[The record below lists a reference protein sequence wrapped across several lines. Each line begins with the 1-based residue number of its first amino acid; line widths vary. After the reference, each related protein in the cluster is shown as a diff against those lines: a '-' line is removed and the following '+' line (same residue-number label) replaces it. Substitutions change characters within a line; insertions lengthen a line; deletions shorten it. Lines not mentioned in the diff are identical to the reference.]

1 MTLRDALRQAAER
14 FERHGLSSPRLNAE
28 VLLSHC
34 LSVDKTYLYTHDER
48 ELTAA
53 EAQKLEDFVYE
64 RISGVP
70 AQYIVGR
77 QEFFGRYFTVNPA
90 VLIPRP
96 ETELI
101 VETVLE
107 LKPPAGSRII
117 DVGTGSGCIGITL
130 ALELPETQV
139 TLTDV
144 SLDALRVARLN
155 AANLGASVSIAC
167 MDLLDAVSGP
177 FDFIVTNPP
186 YVSRKEAS
194 RLQIEVREHEPEVAL
209 YGDDD
214 GLAAFRRLIPAAE
227 RLVRPG
233 GYLIAE
239 MGFGMEERVLSLFSD
254 AWEKL
259 PTRKD
264 LQGIP
269 RTICVRRTAA
279 RSNQD

>member
-1 MTLRDALRQAAER
+1 LTLRDALRQAAER
-14 FERHGLSSPRLNAE
+14 LQRHGVSSPRLNAE
-28 VLLSHC
+28 VLIAHC

-48 ELTAA
+48 ELTSG
-53 EAQKLEDFVYE
+53 ESQKLEEFVYE

-70 AQYIVGR
+70 IQYIVGR

-96 ETELI
+96 ETEFI
-101 VETVLE
+101 VEAMLE
-107 LKPPAGSRII
+107 LGPPAGSRII
-117 DVGTGSGCIGITL
+117 DVGTGSGCIGVTL
-130 ALELPETQV
+130 ALELADVHV
-139 TLTDV
+139 TLTDL

-155 AANLGASVSIAC
+155 ADNLGASVSIAC
-167 MDLLDAVSGP
+167 MDLLDAAHGP
-177 FDFIVTNPP
+177 FDFIVSNPP
-186 YVSRKEAS
+186 YVSRKESS
-194 RLQIEVREHEPEVAL
+194 RLQIEVREHEPDVAL

-214 GLAAFRRLIPAAE
+214 GLAAFRRLAPTAE
-227 RLVRPG
+227 LLLRPG

-239 MGFGMEERVLSLFSD
+239 MGFGMEARVLGLFGD

-269 RTICVRRTAA
+269 RTICVRRIETT
-279 RSNQD
+279 R